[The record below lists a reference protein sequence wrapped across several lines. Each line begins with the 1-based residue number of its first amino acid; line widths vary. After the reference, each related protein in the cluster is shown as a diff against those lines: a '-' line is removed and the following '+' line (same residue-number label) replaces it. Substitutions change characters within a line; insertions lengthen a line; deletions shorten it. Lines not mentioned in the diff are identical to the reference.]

1 LESLNLK
8 SALRTKTGNGP
19 ARVLRRQGRIPAILY
34 GPTTTSEKI
43 SVDAS
48 ELEKLIK
55 QQKGAQSLINL
66 LIDDDSRTVM
76 IKDIQVDPLK
86 RTFLHA
92 DFYEVNLERKLR
104 VKIPVEVVGLAQGVE
119 MGGLLQVIRREL
131 EVFCLPNAIPESIKL
146 DVTDLQIGDAIHVND
161 IELGQGV
168 DIPADVNFTVV
179 TVIGGKTASDES
191 DEGEEADADEV
202 LETEE
207 PAA

>member
-8 SALRTKTGNGP
+8 SALRTQTGNGP
-19 ARVLRRQGRIPAILY
+19 ARVLRRQGRIPAVLY
-34 GPTTTSEKI
+34 GPTTASENI

-48 ELEKLIK
+48 DLEKLIK
-55 QQKGAQSLINL
+55 KQKGTQSLVKLMIG
-66 LIDDDSRTVM
+66 DDSRTVM

-92 DFYEVNLERKLR
+92 DFYEVNLQRKLR
-104 VKIPVEVVGLAQGVE
+104 VKVPVEVVGQAQGVE

-146 DVTDLQIGDAIHVND
+146 DVTNLEIGDAIHVKD
-161 IELGQGV
+161 IELGQEV

-179 TVIGGKTASDES
+179 TVIGGKTDSEKSD
-191 DEGEEADADEV
+191 DGEEADADEV